1 MEVIETLSVPVIVTV
16 VYAMMELFKSAF
28 GTEHIGKFIPLIA
41 VAFGAV
47 LGFCAFY
54 LYPGIIPAENVFS
67 AILIGGASGWAATG
81 ANQTLK
87 KLKES
92 NGEAGG
98 KSDE

>member
-54 LYPGIIPAENVFS
+54 LYPGIIPADNAFA
-67 AILIGGASGWAATG
+67 AIFIGAASGWAATG
-81 ANQTLK
+81 ANQTYK
-87 KLKES
+87 KLKD